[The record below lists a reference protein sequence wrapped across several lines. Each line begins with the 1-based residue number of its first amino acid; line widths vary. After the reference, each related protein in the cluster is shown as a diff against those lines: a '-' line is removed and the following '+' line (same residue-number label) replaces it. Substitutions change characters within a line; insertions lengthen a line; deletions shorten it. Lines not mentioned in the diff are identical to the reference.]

1 MTPNTRNQGAL
12 ICAGAVFVA
21 LIFVIGILSGSYWA
35 LAIPVAVLTLF
46 VLGLTFWVG
55 WTILTVQVEPE
66 LDVAPP
72 AAQTAPPQTSNSAR

>member
-1 MTPNTRNQGAL
+1 MTPNTRNQGVL

-21 LIFVIGILSGSYWA
+21 LIFVIGILCRSYWA

-55 WTILTVQVEPE
+55 WTILTVDVEPE
-66 LDVAPP
+66 AEVAPP
-72 AAQTAPPQTSNSAR
+72 AAQTAPPQTSNSSR